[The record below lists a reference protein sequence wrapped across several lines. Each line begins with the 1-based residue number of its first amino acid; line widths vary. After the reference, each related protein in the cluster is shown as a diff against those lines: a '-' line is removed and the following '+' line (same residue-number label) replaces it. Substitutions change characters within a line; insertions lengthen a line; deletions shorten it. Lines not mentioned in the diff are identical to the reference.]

1 MAEELTAFDPAEYL
15 NSDEART
22 YFLDDAFE
30 TGDPGYIA
38 HAIGIV
44 ARAAGMSR
52 LASETG
58 LAREA
63 LYRSFSEE
71 GNPSLKSLLAVL
83 AALGYRLTV
92 APAQQETAP
101 NLAGSEAAE

>member
-1 MAEELTAFDPAEYL
+1 MAEELTVFDPAEYL
-15 NSDEART
+15 DSDEAKT

-30 TGDPGYIA
+30 TGDPRYIA

-92 APAQQETAP
+92 AAAEQKTAP
-101 NLAGSEAAE
+101 DLTGSEAAE